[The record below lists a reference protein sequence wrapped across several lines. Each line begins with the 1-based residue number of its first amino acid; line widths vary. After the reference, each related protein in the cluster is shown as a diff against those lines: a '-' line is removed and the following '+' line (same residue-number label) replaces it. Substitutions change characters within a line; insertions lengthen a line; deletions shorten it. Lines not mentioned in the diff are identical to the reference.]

1 MKNEERI
8 IDLHTHTT
16 CSDGSMTPTELV
28 CHAKNS
34 GLSAVAVSDHDT
46 ADGVA
51 EAVAAGERYGIEVI
65 PAIELSARSDTET
78 HILGYFIDPSS
89 ERLSSAMTYIREV
102 RTVRLGETCD
112 MLQRLGIAVS
122 LDEVRAEAGGGILCR
137 AHIAAIMTRK
147 GYSSSPK
154 EAFSKWLN
162 VGCPAYSESQ
172 ALTDTEA
179 IELIK
184 SAGGDAYLAHLHLTK
199 KSPEELDRFVHHL
212 TVNGLVGIEGY
223 YTDYTNDMA
232 REYRALAE
240 RYGLRLSGG
249 TDFHGS
255 FKPHIS
261 IGRGNGDMV
270 IPYSVLTEMKANR
283 NTDKTKAIRQNGVMI

>member
-1 MKNEERI
+1 MMDERK

-46 ADGVA
+46 ADGVI
-51 EAVAAGERYGIEVI
+51 EALEAGQRYGIEVV
-65 PAIELSARSDTET
+65 PAIELSAKSDTET
-78 HILGYFIDPSS
+78 HILGYFIDPKSDK
-89 ERLSSAMTYIREV
+89 LSSAMTYIRDV

-112 MLQRLGIAVS
+112 MLKKFGIDVS
-122 LDEVRAEAGGGILCR
+122 LDEVKAEAGGGILCR
-137 AHIAAIMTRK
+137 AHIASIMTRK
-147 GYSSSPK
+147 GYSVSPK
-154 EAFSKWLN
+154 EAFQKWLN

-172 ALTDTEA
+172 ALTDVEA
-179 IELIK
+179 IELIR

-199 KSPEELDRFVHHL
+199 KSADELDRFVCHL
-212 TVNGLVGIEGY
+212 TENGLTGIEGY
-223 YTDYTNDMA
+223 YTDYTENMA
-232 REYRALAE
+232 IEYRALAAK
-240 RYGLRLSGG
+240 YGLRISGG

-261 IGRGNGDMV
+261 IGAGVGGMV
-270 IPYSVLTEMKANR
+270 IPYSVLNQMKTNR
-283 NTDKTKAIRQNGVMI
+283 K